1 MARYRIA
8 HIKEQGQ
15 QMIIAPLDS
24 SFNSRSQDEKN
35 DFMNAFQAAATSA
48 GLAGRVA
55 LIWKS
60 GSMVHFMAPQPW
72 HPFFRSQGI
81 YQTIMSS
88 INKELTIH

>member
-1 MARYRIA
+1 MAKYKIA

-24 SFNSRSQDEKN
+24 SFNSRTQEEKN
-35 DFMNAFQAAATSA
+35 DFLDAFQTAATSA

-60 GSMVHFMAPQPW
+60 GNMVHFMAPQPW

-81 YQTIMSS
+81 YQLIMSN